1 MEFDF
6 RLDTQLTDSKAESHL
21 RKSTTSSAS
30 SSQTKSLRE
39 LPIPDFKA
47 MHAAHDAQMASR
59 RVRVEPVVPRPMEFY
74 SDLRAQERRRF
85 EDRIREKERDAQ
97 LAQELKRKERE
108 AQEAKEIMELRKK
121 SVPKAH
127 EVPDWYK
134 DVPQRK
140 GAQCQAIGRKGTE
153 NAA

>member
-1 MEFDF
+1 
-6 RLDTQLTDSKAESHL
+6 
-21 RKSTTSSAS
+21 
-30 SSQTKSLRE
+30 
-39 LPIPDFKA
+39 
-47 MHAAHDAQMASR
+47 
-59 RVRVEPVVPRPMEFY
+59 MEFY
-74 SDLRAQERRRF
+74 SDRRAQERRRF